1 MTPIGFA
8 TWRALFGAILLAVV
22 VAAMRRRGRPIIKP
36 RQLPRRV
43 VGALAIAA
51 ASGIVLNLAIFIA
64 FGRITVALALL
75 GFYTYP
81 ALVAVVAIVIE
92 RRRPDRLEVV
102 ALGLAL
108 VGMTFVV
115 LGQLDPSA
123 GLVVDALGLGLAL
136 LASVA
141 QTVYITSSRGYAA
154 IPTEQAATIL
164 LWVAVLA
171 YVLIAATTGS
181 LAAIGEPFR
190 NAAVWPYLVFAGVL
204 GAGLPSML
212 FLAAIRLI
220 GPVRTGILAML
231 EPVTGTVLAAL
242 ILGETIGPIQLVGGI
257 LVIVAGV
264 LLQRAPTPAGAP
276 PTHPIQVPAP
286 G

>member
-92 RRRPDRLEVV
+92 RRRPDRLELV

-136 LASVA
+136 LASIA

-171 YVLIAATTGS
+171 YVLIAAATGS

-242 ILGETIGPIQLVGGI
+242 ILGETIGPIQLLGGI

>member
-92 RRRPDRLEVV
+92 RRRPDRLELV

-136 LASVA
+136 LASIA

-171 YVLIAATTGS
+171 YTLIAATTGS

-242 ILGETIGPIQLVGGI
+242 ILGETIGPIQLLGGI

>member
-92 RRRPDRLEVV
+92 RRRPDRLELV

-171 YVLIAATTGS
+171 YILIAATTGS

-242 ILGETIGPIQLVGGI
+242 ILGETIGPIQLLGGI

>member
-1 MTPIGFA
+1 MTPIGLA

-36 RQLPRRV
+36 RQLPRRA

-92 RRRPDRLEVV
+92 RRRPDRLELV

-171 YVLIAATTGS
+171 YVLIAAATGS

-190 NAAVWPYLVFAGVL
+190 NAAVWPYLVFVGVL

-242 ILGETIGPIQLVGGI
+242 ILGETIGPIQLLGGI

-264 LLQRAPTPAGAP
+264 LLQRAPTPAGAL